1 MQHVRQ
7 IPTTLRYYHA
17 LFAFQRNCLCLYRDP
32 INVERFARA
41 IQCMSII
48 CVKNLKNLHN
58 LFKQQNKS
66 DPEENEP
73 KIEKG
78 DAAVKTVDRD
88 GEKKRQMSQVRLMNN
103 FAQLTG

>member
-1 MQHVRQ
+1 
-7 IPTTLRYYHA
+7 
-17 LFAFQRNCLCLYRDP
+17 
-32 INVERFARA
+32 
-41 IQCMSII
+41 MSII

-58 LFKQQNKS
+58 LFKQNKS

-88 GEKKRQMSQVRLMNN
+88 GEKKRQISQVRLMNN
-103 FAQLTG
+103 VHKLIG

>member
-1 MQHVRQ
+1 
-7 IPTTLRYYHA
+7 
-17 LFAFQRNCLCLYRDP
+17 
-32 INVERFARA
+32 
-41 IQCMSII
+41 MSII

>member
-1 MQHVRQ
+1 
-7 IPTTLRYYHA
+7 
-17 LFAFQRNCLCLYRDP
+17 
-32 INVERFARA
+32 
-41 IQCMSII
+41 MSII

-58 LFKQQNKS
+58 LFKQNKS

-88 GEKKRQMSQVRLMNN
+88 GEKKRQISQVNN
-103 FAQLTG
+103 LHKLTG